1 MTRTIRTLAAK
12 LFLGGAVLAPFALP
26 AVATAQDRVTQ
37 NAVPE
42 AKKLSAK
49 EQHQKL
55 LKSSG
60 WIRFEVSGGMSHG
73 TGGIIDLDR
82 KLMVTNHHVVDG
94 QDTVWVIFPEFKDG
108 KLIREESHY
117 AKQKGVK
124 ATVIDRDYTRDL
136 AVIQLESLPSDAE
149 KLTLAADEPDE
160 GDTIRTIGGFTNGGD
175 GLVWGGVR
183 GEVRTV
189 GPQDHRG
196 KPVRHLLSDASTNGG
211 NSGAPVINE
220 AGELVGVHCAH
231 KLKAI
236 NVAMHVSVK
245 ELKEYLS
252 EVDALVAPKEA
263 KEFIARGERKLTAGR
278 HAAAIKDFSAA
289 LAKDDKNAQA
299 LYLRG
304 KAFTESGDPRTAM
317 EDLSAAIKLDG
328 ERYEFRVARGMAQR
342 ALGKPEEAM
351 ADFSAAIR
359 SDPSQWEGYNQ
370 RGLTQ
375 FNAGK
380 MADAE
385 ADFGRAIE
393 KNERMAVLWANR
405 GEARFAQKNYA
416 DAVKDFARAAELD
429 PANPGHIAAL
439 GNTLVRLGRSEK
451 AAELFVEA
459 AQKWG
464 NPVFLT
470 KAGIAL
476 LAGGEHKPAVKVF
489 SDAIKAFGDRGKPTD
504 VAMAYQGRGVAQRE
518 LKNYKEAI
526 DDLTKAV
533 DLNNGKN
540 GWDYLERGRAY
551 LANGQGNAADDDFKA
566 AEKLGVKADKVAVAA
581 DPLIGVWKMTTFA
594 AGMKISQTI
603 TFKGDG
609 SFEAVST
616 TTTEFGSSTIS
627 DTGTWKM
634 EKGKLTIRGK
644 ETGTVVRKIALDGDD
659 AQVEVE
665 ELGKTVTFSRMK

>member
-1 MTRTIRTLAAK
+1 MTRTIRTLAAN
-12 LFLGGAVLAPFALP
+12 LFVGGAACFATLAAPAQ
-26 AVATAQDRVTQ
+26 AVAQTVPQ

-55 LKSSG
+55 LKGSG
-60 WIRFEVSGGMSHG
+60 WIRFEVPGGMSHG
-73 TGGIIDLDR
+73 TGGIIDKDR
-82 KLMVTNHHVVDG
+82 RLMVTNHHVVDG
-94 QDTVWVIFPEFKDG
+94 QDAVWVVFPEFKDG
-108 KLIREESHY
+108 KLIREEAHY

-124 ATVIDRDYTRDL
+124 ATVIDRDFVRDL
-136 AVIQLESLPSDAE
+136 AVIQLESLPADAVQ
-149 KLTLAADEPDE
+149 LALAADEPDE
-160 GDTIRTIGGFTNGGD
+160 GDAVRTIGGFTNGGD

-196 KPVRHLLSDASTNGG
+196 RPVRHLLSDAGTNGG

-220 AGELVGVHCAH
+220 AGEVVGVHCAH

-245 ELKEYLS
+245 ELKAYLG
-252 EVDALVAPKEA
+252 EVEPLVSPKTA
-263 KEFIARGERKLTAGR
+263 KEFVARGERKLVAGR
-278 HAAAIKDFSAA
+278 QDAAVKDFSAA
-289 LAKDDKNAQA
+289 LAKDADNAPA

-304 KAFTESGDPRTAM
+304 KAFTQSGDPRTAL

-328 ERYEFRVARGMAQR
+328 DKYEYRVARGVAQR
-342 ALGKPEEAM
+342 ALGKTDEAL

-375 FNAGK
+375 FHAGK

-393 KNERMAVLWANR
+393 KGERVAVVWANR
-405 GEARFAQKNYA
+405 GEARFNLKRFA
-416 DAVKDFARAAELD
+416 DAAQDFAKAAELD
-429 PANPGHIAAL
+429 PADPGHVAAL
-439 GNTLVRLGRSEK
+439 GNCLMNAGKPDK

-459 AQKWG
+459 ANKWG
-464 NPVFLT
+464 NPVFLN

-476 LAGGEHKPAVKVF
+476 LAAADFKTAVKVF
-489 SDAIKAFGDRGKPTD
+489 SESIKAFGDRGKPAD

-518 LKNYKEAI
+518 LKNFKEAI
-526 DDLTKAV
+526 DDLTKAI
-533 DLNNGKN
+533 DLNNGKS
-540 GWDYLERGRAY
+540 GYDYLERGRAY
-551 LANGQGNAADDDFKA
+551 LANGQNNAAADDFKA
-566 AEKLGVKADKVAVAA
+566 AEKRGVKAPEAVTA
-581 DPLIGVWKMTTFA
+581 DPIIGTWKMTTFVN
-594 AGMKISQTI
+594 GLKITHVI
-603 TFKGDG
+603 EFKKDG
-609 SFEAVST
+609 TFEAAAVASSQ
-616 TTTEFGSSTIS
+616 FGSQEDS

-644 ETGTVVRKIALDGDD
+644 ETGTVVRKITIDGDD
-659 AQVEVE
+659 AQVEME
-665 ELGKTVTFSRMK
+665 EYGKTVTFSRVK